1 MIGPESAGEG
11 SSPRRLETSMSH
23 SDPAVSLQV
32 TRPVTQAF
40 LRRMTAAGTALTATF
55 TVLFLVAGDSWPATF
70 VVAAGCVGFHLLY
83 RSVHRPSVPY
93 LLMILSW
100 MLTGALDDGFSGRA
114 SSWMFLIPITLAGWT
129 LFANS
134 RFRWV
139 VLGMP
144 FLLTGFANTPFA
156 PLVTLPLADVDPRY
170 HHALHFV
177 GAFLASIF
185 CVQHLL
191 EMENGARMDLD
202 RARERAEK
210 ASRAK
215 DEFLSHMSH
224 EFRTPLNA
232 INGFTELLSTHLQQR
247 APATG
252 DSPESVEECGEHL
265 GAIRSATEHLV
276 HLVEDI
282 LDLSRLESGEIR
294 LNIQSFSPELLLTDV
309 RSSLQGRA
317 TERKQTLVLVGGAAI
332 PRLMGD
338 RVRWKQILL
347 NLVGNAIKFSPPGEV
362 RVVSDWTDLTET
374 RGRLE
379 VRVTDQGPG
388 IPPELQD
395 RIFERFVRAEAV
407 ERAGTTGTGLGL
419 AISRNLAR
427 AMGGDIV
434 LESSSKDG
442 STFLCTIPFPIAE
455 PEDPGSGVYTRIAR
469 PTLKGKRVLLCE
481 DNRLNIRLAT
491 KLLDRLEAIH
501 ELAEDGGQAMDRLRS
516 GTYDLVLLDLHMPVA
531 DGFEVA
537 AFVRGPDGPEGNRAV
552 PILALT
558 ADAFEETRHRAKAAG
573 MDDFLAKPYSFED
586 LASKSMRLIEQ
597 RARTR

>member
-1 MIGPESAGEG
+1 MTQSEPT
-11 SSPRRLETSMSH
+11 P
-23 SDPAVSLQV
+23 V
-32 TRPVTQAF
+32 TRPITQAF
-40 LRRMTAAGTALTATF
+40 VRRMTAAGTGLTAVF
-55 TVLFLVAGDSWPATF
+55 ALLFLVAGDSWPATF
-70 VVAAGCVGFHLLY
+70 LVAAGCVGFHLLY
-83 RSVHRPSVPY
+83 RCAHHHTVPY
-93 LLMILSW
+93 LLMALSW
-100 MLTGALDDGFSGRA
+100 FLTGALDDGFSGRA
-114 SSWMFLIPITLAGWT
+114 STWMFLIPITLAGWT
-129 LFANS
+129 LFAQS
-134 RFRWV
+134 WFRWV

-144 FLLTGFANTPFA
+144 FVLTAFSNTSIG
-156 PLVTLPLADVDPRY
+156 PLVDLPLAGFDPRI
-170 HHALHFV
+170 HHALHFA

-191 EMENGARMDLD
+191 QMENEALVGLD
-202 RARERAEK
+202 RARDRAEK

-232 INGFTELLSTHLQQR
+232 INGFTELLTTQLQSQTTAEGESR
-247 APATG
+247 
-252 DSPESVEECGEHL
+252 DSKEECGEHL

-294 LNIQSFSPELLLTDV
+294 LNIQSFSPEHLMADV
-309 RSSLQGRA
+309 RSGLQGRA
-317 TERKQTLVLVGGAAI
+317 TERGQSLVVVGGASI

-347 NLVGNAIKFSPPGEV
+347 NLVGNAIKFSPAGEI
-362 RVVSDWTDLTET
+362 RIVSDWTDLSET
-374 RGRLE
+374 SGRLD

-388 IPPELQD
+388 IPSELHD
-395 RIFERFVRAEAV
+395 RIFERFVRAESV
-407 ERAGTTGTGLGL
+407 ERAGTNGTGLGL

-427 AMGGDIV
+427 AMGGDLV
-434 LESSSKDG
+434 LESSSEGG
-442 STFLCTIPFPIAE
+442 STFHCSVPFPIAE
-455 PEDPGSGVYTRIAR
+455 PADPGSGSYTRIAR

-491 KLLDRLEAIH
+491 KLLDRLEATH
-501 ELAEDGGQAMDRLRS
+501 DLAEDGGQAMESLRQ

-531 DGFEVA
+531 DGFQVA
-537 AFVRGPDGPEGNRAV
+537 DFVRGPQGPVQNKGI

-558 ADAFEETRHRAKAAG
+558 ADAFEETRHRARAAG
-573 MDDFLAKPYSFED
+573 MDDFLAKPYSYED

-597 RARTR
+597 RARAR

>member
-1 MIGPESAGEG
+1 MTHA
-11 SSPRRLETSMSH
+11 
-23 SDPAVSLQV
+23 DPAATPFAPAPSEESMQNLEPQTPSPVR
-32 TRPVTQAF
+32 RPITQAF
-40 LRRMTAAGTALTATF
+40 LRRMAAAGTGLTAAF
-55 TVLFLVAGDSWPATF
+55 SLLFLFAGDSWPALML
-70 VVAAGCVGFHLLY
+70 VSAGCVGFHMLY
-83 RSVHRPSVPY
+83 RNAHNHAVPY
-93 LLMILSW
+93 LLLALSW
-100 MLTGALDDGFSGRA
+100 LLTGALDDGFAGRA
-114 SSWMFLIPITLAGWT
+114 STWMFLIPITLAGWT
-129 LFANS
+129 LFAQS

-139 VLGMP
+139 VLAMP
-144 FLLTGFANTPFA
+144 FVLTAISNTPVA
-156 PLVTLPLADVDPRY
+156 PLVTLPLADFDPRI
-170 HHALHFV
+170 HHAMHFL

-191 EMENGARMDLD
+191 EMENEARADLD

-232 INGFTELLSTHLQQR
+232 INGFTELLHTHLLEQ
-247 APATG
+247 ATATG
-252 DSPESVEECGEHL
+252 ESRDSREECGEHL
-265 GAIRSATEHLV
+265 GAIRSATDHLV

-294 LNIQSFSPELLLTDV
+294 LNIQSFKPEQILADV
-309 RSSLQGRA
+309 RAGLQVRA
-317 TERKQTLVLVGGAAI
+317 VERGQDLVVVGGASI

-347 NLVGNAIKFSPPGEV
+347 NLVGNAIKFSPPGTV
-362 RVVSDWTDLTET
+362 RVVVDWTESGPTAGL
-374 RGRLE
+374 LE
-379 VRVTDQGPG
+379 VRVSDQGPG
-388 IPPELQD
+388 VPEDLRD
-395 RIFERFVRAEAV
+395 RIFERFVRAESV
-407 ERAGTTGTGLGL
+407 ERAGTNGTGLGL

-427 AMGGDIV
+427 AMGGDLV
-434 LESSSKDG
+434 LESSSHDG
-442 STFLCTIPFPIAE
+442 STFRCAIPFAVADLA
-455 PEDPGSGVYTRIAR
+455 DPGSGSYTRIAR

-491 KLLDRLEAIH
+491 KLLDRLEATFV
-501 ELAEDGGQAMDRLRS
+501 LAEDGGQAIDRLRES
-516 GTYDLVLLDLHMPVA
+516 AFDLVLLDLHMPVA

-537 AFVRGPDGPEGNRAV
+537 EFLRSSQGPPQNAGV

-558 ADAFEETRHRAKAAG
+558 ADAFEETRHKAKAAG

-597 RARTR
+597 RNRTR

>member
-1 MIGPESAGEG
+1 MKSPEAAAGG
-11 SSPRRLETSMSH
+11 STP
-23 SDPAVSLQV
+23 D
-32 TRPVTQAF
+32 RPDTLAPVKSTPTASRVMRPITQAF
-40 LRRMTAAGTALTATF
+40 LRRMAAAGTVLTA
-55 TVLFLVAGDSWPATF
+55 LFAAVFAIAGDSWPAFF
-70 VVAAGCVGFHLLY
+70 VVASGSVCFHLLH
-83 RSVHRPSVPY
+83 RSIHRPSVPY
-93 LLMILSW
+93 LLMALSW
-100 MLTGALDDGFSGRA
+100 LLTGALDDGFSGRA
-114 SSWMFLIPITLAGWT
+114 SSWMFLVPITLAGWT
-129 LFANS
+129 LFAHS

-144 FLLTGFANTPFA
+144 FLLTAFANTTWA
-156 PLVTLPLADVDPRY
+156 PLVSLPLADVDPRL
-170 HHALHFV
+170 HHALHFFA
-177 GAFLASIF
+177 AFLASIF

-191 EMENGARMDLD
+191 EMENEARMDLD

-232 INGFTELLSTHLQQR
+232 INGFTELLATQLQSRQG
-247 APATG
+247 ASKGAT
-252 DSPESVEECGEHL
+252 ESLDDCAEHL
-265 GAIRSATEHLV
+265 GAIRSATDHLV

-294 LNIQSFSPELLLTDV
+294 LNSQSFSPAQLLADV
-309 RSSLQGRA
+309 RSGLQGRSA
-317 TERKQTLVLVGGAAI
+317 ERGQTMVLTVDPAI

-347 NLVGNAIKFSPPGEV
+347 NLVSNAIKFSPPGEIAIACEWVDLSDAKGILTV
-362 RVVSDWTDLTET
+362 RVS
-374 RGRLE
+374 
-379 VRVTDQGPG
+379 DQGNG
-388 IPPELQD
+388 IPVELQD

-427 AMGGDIV
+427 AMGGDLV
-434 LESSSKDG
+434 LESSSNKG
-442 STFLCTIPFPIAE
+442 STFRCSIPFPIAE
-455 PEDPGSGVYTRIAR
+455 PEDPGSGIYTRIAR
-469 PTLKGKRVLLCE
+469 PSLKGKRVLLCE

-491 KLLDRLEAIH
+491 KLLDRLEAVY
-501 ELAEDGGQAMDRLRS
+501 ELAEDGGQAMERLQAS
-516 GTYDLVLLDLHMPVA
+516 SYDLVLLDLHMPVA

-537 AFVRGPDGPEGNRAV
+537 AFVRGPQGPEANRQV

-586 LASKSMRLIEQ
+586 LASKSVRLIE
-597 RARTR
+597 RHARSR